1 MARLSAAECPI
12 QALPLAL
19 SRDFYLFRQPTTGT
33 VLTVEERR
41 FSAAPRAL
49 SLDLSSLAATRP
61 WGSALA
67 DNRQPAP
74 DNCLSVPSTVRGRAH
89 RLAPKSAARTCGTRF
104 TLGTCPIVHK

>member
-1 MARLSAAECPI
+1 MRREKLHAQGGSGRRMARLSAAECPI

-49 SLDLSSLAATRP
+49 SLDLSSLAAARP
-61 WGSALA
+61 WGICSC
-67 DNRQPAP
+67 RQPTTGP
-74 DNCLSVPSTVRGRAH
+74 
-89 RLAPKSAARTCGTRF
+89 
-104 TLGTCPIVHK
+104 